1 MLISV
6 YFNIQRRS
14 GRFYPTRLAINLA
27 SGLKEVNLDVN
38 KTGYIVVET
47 NYRVY
52 AYTGELSSNLLCNRH
67 DDFACYS
74 NYLRYFFF
82 NSSTLGT
89 LIAHKSDIVL
99 GTAGMFC

>member
-1 MLISV
+1 MVFLLKV
-6 YFNIQRRS
+6 FFFFNLNIQRRS

-52 AYTGELSSNLLCNRH
+52 AYTG
-67 DDFACYS
+67 
-74 NYLRYFFF
+74 
-82 NSSTLGT
+82 
-89 LIAHKSDIVL
+89 K
-99 GTAGMFC
+99 